1 MYGEEENVEGN
12 RARQSS
18 SLSTYQLVA
27 TKKSLWHSLVV
38 KWQLPDNLT
47 RCPQA
52 RNWLSLRAKSHNCQV
67 GWCKHGVYCCG
78 GVAVN
83 PGTLF
88 HCLTSRADIDCGSE
102 LLQQGI
108 DAFSRWGHKWRIDE
122 PSKTQ
127 AMSIGHHRQPWELPR
142 ATFDGTP
149 VSEESRLKLLGVT
162 FDDTLSYSFH
172 LRSLASRANQR
183 IGFLKRASPILVAES
198 RQRVYNGFVRPH
210 TQVLPLSVNGLTLVP
225 S

>member
-1 MYGEEENVEGN
+1 MT
-12 RARQSS
+12 AR
-18 SLSTYQLVA
+18 T
-27 TKKSLWHSLVV
+27 T
-38 KWQLPDNLT
+38 
-47 RCPQA
+47 
-52 RNWLSLRAKSHNCQV
+52 SHQV
-67 GWCKHGVYCCG
+67 LELAAY
-78 GVAVN
+78 ADDT
-83 PGTLF
+83 TLF

-108 DAFSRWGHKWRIDE
+108 DAFSRWGHKWRIKFE

-183 IGFLKRASPILVAES
+183 IGFLKRASPILDAES
-198 RQRVYNGFVRPH
+198 RQRVYQRLCATH
-210 TQVLPLSVNGLTLVP
+210 TRVLPLKVDGLTLV
-225 S
+225 SS